1 MQKRPSLNPIWLKA
15 GHFLLFFQFLLIFRL
30 PLTLLEK
37 PFNCWLNLLNSSTM
51 VFHASTSD
59 DPRILREKLAQ
70 AEQHNRALQDR
81 IRELLQELGNREE
94 QIKQLQQELDKYRK
108 ELMAF
113 REAMERER
121 EESNL
126 LRNRIQELERELAR
140 KEREMD
146 AQKVSV
152 TTANRPLTPM
162 EPSSR
167 SGRSSL
173 EPVLLSALSGAIIS
187 EFVPEAPVAK
197 DHKEKLRLAFEQTKI
212 PELRI
217 LSLFLAEPNRIFTF
231 DDIARITGE
240 SDLESKLQM
249 LEDLKIIRRTSPGR
263 FKLIQGEVEEEVV
276 QVSSWESLSIED
288 LFDNL
293 TRYVEVSD
301 EESIVSALEEFRDVL
316 MQKEI
321 SASTVFF
328 SIRQT
333 IDSLKRGSG
342 TKEDVKL
349 AISEWKSKL
358 IGEHEAL

>member
-1 MQKRPSLNPIWLKA
+1 
-15 GHFLLFFQFLLIFRL
+15 
-30 PLTLLEK
+30 
-37 PFNCWLNLLNSSTM
+37 M

-70 AEQHNRALQDR
+70 TEQHNRALQDR

-94 QIKQLQQELDKYRK
+94 QIKELQLELEKYRK

-121 EESNL
+121 EESKS

-140 KEREMD
+140 KERELD
-146 AQKVSV
+146 SQKVSS
-152 TTANRPLTPM
+152 TASARPLAPM
-162 EPSSR
+162 EPTSR
-167 SGRSSL
+167 ASKTSL
-173 EPVLLSALSGAIIS
+173 DPILLSALSGAIIS
-187 EFVPEAPVAK
+187 EFVPDAPIAR
-197 DHKEKLRLAFEQTKI
+197 DYKEKLRLAFDQTNI
-212 PELRI
+212 PELRV

-240 SDLESKLQM
+240 SDLESKLQL
-249 LEDLKIIRRTSPGR
+249 LEDLKILRQTSPGR
-263 FKLIQGEVEEEVV
+263 YKLIQGESEEEVV
-276 QVSSWESLSIED
+276 QVSRWESLSIED

-293 TRYVEVSD
+293 SRYVEVSD

-316 MQKEI
+316 MQKEV

-333 IDSLKRGSG
+333 IDSLRRGSG

-358 IGEHEAL
+358 LTDHETM